1 MLALVVV
8 EAEPGANTS
17 LGLGNGRIGVEVHL
31 LVFEAS
37 PQSLHEDV
45 VHAAALA
52 VHADRYAVALQRAGE
67 VVTGELA
74 ALVSIGNLEST
85 IPGERFLER
94 LDTRL
99 STERVRQP
107 PRQYGAAHPVHD
119 DDEVE
124 EALGHR
130 DIGNVRAPDLV
141 DPLDRDAPEQI
152 RVDFVRRSC
161 LARAR
166 SLIDRHQRH
175 EPHQTLHAF
184 AIDEMALGG
193 QPRRHPARTVV
204 GPGQILPI
212 DQHHDCMLL
221 LADRRR
227 LAVNRGARYR
237 QQPALLRNR
246 QYQVLTL
253 DQRATFGSAHLPSF
267 RDKKSFSTFNWPIC
281 GTGHR
286 PVPRWPRPQPDRR
299 PPKHPPRR
307 PAAASSNYG
316 SDWGEPRTHWPDRQS
331 SGRP

>member
-74 ALVSIGNLEST
+74 ALVSIENLGST
-85 IPGERFLER
+85 VPGERFLER
-94 LDTRL
+94 LDTKL
-99 STERVRQP
+99 STERVQQP
-107 PRQYGAAHPVHD
+107 PRQYGAAHPVHH
-119 DDEVE
+119 DDEVK

-130 DIGNVRAPDLV
+130 DIGNSEHQTWLTRSIVMPPSRYG
-141 DPLDRDAPEQI
+141 
-152 RVDFVRRSC
+152 VDFVRRSC

-166 SLIDRHQRH
+166 SLVDRHQRH
-175 EPHQTLHAF
+175 EPYQTLHPF
-184 AIDEMALGG
+184 AIDDMALGG

-212 DQHHDCMLL
+212 AQHHDCMLL

-267 RDKKSFSTFNWPIC
+267 RDKKSFSTFNWPIWQYRTSTC
-281 GTGHR
+281 PSR
-286 PVPRWPRPQPDRR
+286 AAPSPRP
-299 PPKHPPRR
+299 PPSKT
-307 PAAASSNYG
+307 PAAPSS
-316 SDWGEPRTHWPDRQS
+316 SCFFQLWI
-331 SGRP
+331 